1 MKIYFYGPET
11 SRRELLDH
19 YEVIAKVLKRNG
31 VLLSSNVARREVNLP
46 AEDIAQAEASG
57 QPLLDQ
63 MDALVI
69 DGTISDQ
76 QAGYLVA
83 FAITTRKPT
92 LFLYTR
98 GIVPELFKHLT
109 TKEIPRWLTVTAYL
123 PKNLETKVEAFLG
136 TVQGAKVRE
145 VPRIKFTLR
154 ITKSI
159 EQYLAFK
166 TNNTKLTKADWL
178 RAEIEKLMEN
188 DSVWRKFRHGPD
200 TE

>member
-1 MKIYFYGPET
+1 MKMYFYGPET
-11 SRRELLDH
+11 SRRERIEH
-19 YEVIAKVLKRNG
+19 YELIAKVLKRNG

-46 AEDIAQAEASG
+46 AEDIAQAEATG

-63 MDALVI
+63 MDALII
-69 DGTISDQ
+69 DGTLSDQ

-92 LFLYTR
+92 LFLYER

-109 TKEIPRWLTVTAYL
+109 AKEIPRWLTVTAYL
-123 PKNLETKVEAFLG
+123 PKNLEAKVEAFLG
-136 TVQGAKVRE
+136 TVQGARVRE

-159 EQYLAFK
+159 EQYLVFK
-166 TNNTKLTKADWL
+166 THNTKFTKADWL
-178 RAEIEKLMEN
+178 RAEIEKLMAN
-188 DSVWRKFRHGPD
+188 DSAWRKFLRGG
-200 TE
+200 EGE